1 MTLTPTEARR
11 AAIHLIN
18 EEAANGAAFPPEEL
32 ETRCYQLVSLAAF
45 SLYEISEKRL
55 RSFLEVGGL
64 DLQDPDVFDMASG
77 MVSGFVGV
85 NALVVSD
92 LMQNSLVDMRHEF
105 LKDFLLNEGI
115 LSLVENVKFQG
126 LLWRESLLDA

>member
-1 MTLTPTEARR
+1 
-11 AAIHLIN
+11 
-18 EEAANGAAFPPEEL
+18 
-32 ETRCYQLVSLAAF
+32 
-45 SLYEISEKRL
+45 
-55 RSFLEVGGL
+55 
-64 DLQDPDVFDMASG
+64 
-77 MVSGFVGV
+77 VSGFVGV